1 MKIKII
7 AQIPV
12 EEHIRPIMGEVYEVM
27 GTETRGRTG
36 EIYFIEVNGERVG
49 VFNHELEI
57 VQEVEA

>member
-12 EEHIRPIMGEVYEVM
+12 EEHIRPITGEVYEVM

-36 EIYFIEVNGERVG
+36 EIYLSKSTASGSECS
-49 VFNHELEI
+49 
-57 VQEVEA
+57 ATS